1 MAEDK
6 KKKKVSSL
14 RDLRKRMS
22 DAATRNQREKKIDD
36 LKNDSSSWKGLS

>member
-6 KKKKVSSL
+6 KKKKGSSL

-22 DAATRNQREKKIDD
+22 DAATRNQRKKKLDAM
-36 LKNDSSSWKGLS
+36 KNDGRIWQGFN

>member
-6 KKKKVSSL
+6 KKKKGSSL

-22 DAATRNQREKKIDD
+22 DAATRNQREKKINAM
-36 LKNDSSSWKGLS
+36 KNDEKIWQGFN